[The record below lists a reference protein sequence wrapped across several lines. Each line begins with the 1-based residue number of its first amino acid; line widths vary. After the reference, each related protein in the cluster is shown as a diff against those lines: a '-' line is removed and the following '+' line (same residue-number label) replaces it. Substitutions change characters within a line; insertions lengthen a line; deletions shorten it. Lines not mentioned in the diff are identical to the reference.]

1 MDNAIN
7 SNTLK
12 KHINTDNI
20 IIRWPKKRIEQNTIL
35 QYLVQK
41 FAQDRIYSEQE
52 VNSIIKQ
59 SIAFEDYALIR
70 RELFERDYMNR
81 TDDCRKYWKK

>member
-1 MDNAIN
+1 MNNTIN
-7 SNTLK
+7 SNALT
-12 KHINTDNI
+12 KHINADRI
-20 IIRWPKKRIEQNTIL
+20 VIRWPKKRIEQDTIL
-35 QYLVQK
+35 QYLAEK
-41 FAQDRIYSEQE
+41 FAQNRIYSEQE
-52 VNSIIKQ
+52 VNDIIKQ